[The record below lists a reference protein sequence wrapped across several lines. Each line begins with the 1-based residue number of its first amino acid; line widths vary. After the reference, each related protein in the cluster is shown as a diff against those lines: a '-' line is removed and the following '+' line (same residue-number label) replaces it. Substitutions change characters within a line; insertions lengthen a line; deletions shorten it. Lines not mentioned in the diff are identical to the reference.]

1 MAHRRPLR
9 SLAPLLCIGAL
20 AASPA
25 TAAGAAGLPT
35 PQPARTASACP
46 GATLTPAPG
55 NLEEV
60 RSAVLCLIDRERAAA
75 GESPLRPDAK
85 LQRAAQGHSEEMVAQ
100 DYFAHVAPDGS
111 TPTDRMR
118 AAGYIPN
125 SRVGYEVGEN
135 IAWGTLWLATPQ
147 AIVNAWMASPGHR
160 ANILDAGYRDTGIG
174 VAPHAPTS
182 LAEGQ
187 AGAIYTQD
195 FGTIVAANGHE
206 SRSSS
211 TPASRSHGGAA
222 GAAHRSHARPHG
234 ASHRPTSSSHRS
246 HTHPGRI
253 TSGTR
258 TSERSRNGSS
268 GRQVRH
274 RHRKRPRHRPRH
286 RRNARRRRR
295 AGAHQRSRRRHRRA
309 GRPRDHR

>member
-1 MAHRRPLR
+1 VAHQRLLR

-20 AASPA
+20 VAAPA
-25 TAAGAAGLPT
+25 ATGATGLPT
-35 PQPARTASACP
+35 PPQAETANACP
-46 GATLTPAPG
+46 GATVTPAPG

-60 RSAVLCLIDRERAAA
+60 RAAVLCLIDRERAAA
-75 GESPLRPDAK
+75 GESPLRPDAR
-85 LQRAAQGHSEEMVAQ
+85 LQRAAQGHSEEMAAQ

-125 SRVGYEVGEN
+125 SHVGYEVGEN

-174 VAPHAPTS
+174 VSPHPPES

-195 FGTIVAANGHE
+195 FGTIVAPNGHE
-206 SRSSS
+206 SRSA
-211 TPASRSHGGAA
+211 TAPGDGPHGGAV
-222 GAAHRSHARPHG
+222 
-234 ASHRPTSSSHRS
+234 
-246 HTHPGRI
+246 
-253 TSGTR
+253 GTR
-258 TSERSRNGSS
+258 ASERSSAS
-268 GRQVRH
+268 H
-274 RHRKRPRHRPRH
+274 
-286 RRNARRRRR
+286 
-295 AGAHQRSRRRHRRA
+295 SRRRHHRHHRHRHSHRHHHRRL
-309 GRPRDHR
+309 HRHHRRSRRHRRGSR